1 MTNINMKTIV
11 TIFTLMMGSILGGCA
26 GGGGGGTSPGSAPV
40 VVITSPARDATGVLL
55 TKPIAVAFSKAMKA
69 DTFTATSFT
78 AKASSGSVVTGTI
91 SYANDFAILTPS
103 PSALLLPS
111 TLYTVTL
118 SGVQSADGGTLASD
132 YSWSFT
138 TGPLDPGFGN
148 GGVVITPVSLSL
160 ADGARAV
167 AVQPA
172 DGKVVA
178 VGYVDSGSGNYDFAV
193 ARYNTNGSLDTTFSV
208 DGIVTTA
215 ISANPDEARAVA
227 IQSDGKIVVVG
238 VTSTTATGT
247 DFVVARYNSDG
258 TLDTSF
264 NTNGFIIND
273 FGTLTNNE
281 AFAVAI
287 QSIGPNV
294 GKIVVVG
301 QSGPLT
307 DTEFALARY
316 NTNGTLDA
324 TFGASGL
331 QITPFG
337 IGVDAAYAVAL
348 QSDDK
353 IVVAGLTDSISGP
366 GVNNDF
372 ALARY
377 EVNGILDTTFGIAGK
392 VKTAVGTAD
401 EGAFAVGIQSTGKIV
416 AAGAVLNTASNNNDF
431 GLVRYNGNGSLDIT
445 FGAAS
450 LVPGTV
456 LTDMAG
462 SNDVALAMM
471 IEADNKIM
479 VGGAA
484 FVTGQGNDLALARY
498 TPDGAADVG
507 FDVDGKVVTNVSA
520 AHDTAYGLALRPG
533 GKVVLAGSTGT
544 GAATN
549 FLLVGFVAPV
559 AP

>member
-1 MTNINMKTIV
+1 MTGINMKTIV

-26 GGGGGGTSPGSAPV
+26 GGGGGGTTTGSAPV
-40 VVITSPARDATGVLL
+40 VVITSPANNATGVLL
-55 TKPIAVAFSKAMKA
+55 TKPMAVAFSKAMKA

-78 AKASSGSVVTGTI
+78 AKSSSGSVVTGTI
-91 SYANDFAILTPS
+91 TYANDYATLTPS
-103 PSALLLPS
+103 PSALLAPS

-118 SGVQSADGGTLASD
+118 TGVQSVDGGTLAAP

-138 TGPLDPGFGN
+138 TGPLDPGFGI
-148 GGVVITPVSLSL
+148 GGVVNTPVSITL

-193 ARYNTNGSLDTTFSV
+193 VRYNTNGSLDTTFSG

-227 IQSDGKIVVVG
+227 IQSDGRIVVAG
-238 VTSTTATGT
+238 VTSTPATGT

-258 TLDTSF
+258 NLDPSF
-264 NTNGFIIND
+264 NVTGYIVTD
-273 FGTLTNNE
+273 FGVGANDE
-281 AFAVAI
+281 AFAMAI
-287 QSIGPNV
+287 QST

-301 QSGPLT
+301 QTGPLT
-307 DTEFALARY
+307 DTDFALARY
-316 NTNGTLDA
+316 NTGGTLDPA
-324 TFGASGL
+324 FGTSGL
-331 QITPFG
+331 RITAFG
-337 IGVDAAYAVAL
+337 SGIDAAYAVTI

-353 IVVAGLTDSISGP
+353 IVVAGLTDSIAGL

-377 EVNGILDTTFGIAGK
+377 DVNGILDVTFDNDGK
-392 VKTAVGTAD
+392 VTTAVGAAD

-416 AAGAVLNTASNNNDF
+416 AAGAVLNTSGNNDF
-431 GLVRYNGNGSLDIT
+431 GLVRYNSNGGLDAT

-450 LVPGTV
+450 TVPGTV

-462 SNDVALAMM
+462 SNDVVLALM
-471 IEADNKIM
+471 IETDDKIM

-484 FVTGQGNDLALARY
+484 FVTGQGNDFALARY
-498 TPDGAADVG
+498 TPDGIADVT
-507 FDVDGKVVTNVSA
+507 FDADGKVVTNISA

-549 FLLVGFVAPV
+549 FLLAGFLAP
-559 AP
+559 